1 MKYFLSICLA
11 SILWSCQQEAPAPT
25 SAQRALYTLFEQEW
39 AFRMQEFPVYATS
52 CGNNQYND
60 KLTNLSESSIR
71 RRVEFWNSILI
82 ELARI
87 DPDRLSAEDRVS
99 YEMFK
104 YLLRNDVAQIEFKA
118 HLIPLNA
125 EGGFYTDFTFL
136 PDEMPFNN
144 EEDYHNYLARLE
156 AFPLY
161 ADQQL
166 DLMQQGIEAGI
177 VAPKVILEGFE
188 GFIDPHLVDR
198 AESSVF
204 YTPFQHWPEQISDSK
219 RQKLSKQAQQ
229 VILQKVVPTYQRIK
243 AFIAEKYLPAARESI
258 GISNIPRGKE
268 YYEQQVRFFTTLPY
282 SSDEIFDIGQKEVA
296 RIRSEMQSIIDSV
309 GFSGDFADFLS
320 FLRTDPQFYAPT
332 PEALLKE
339 ASFIAKKIDGR
350 LPQLFNHLPRL
361 PYGVAP
367 VPDAIAPKYTGGR
380 YVPGS
385 WENHKA
391 GTYWVNTYK
400 LDSRPLYVLPA
411 LTLHEAVPGHHLQ
424 ISLAQEMT
432 GLPEF
437 RKHSYLSAFGE
448 GWGLYAEWLGQEM
461 GIYETP
467 YQEFGRLTYEMW
479 RACRLVVDVG
489 IHSKGW
495 SRQEAVDFLASN
507 TALSLHEVNTE
518 IDRYIGWPAQAL
530 SYKMGELEIRELRN
544 RAEKALKGNFDVREF
559 HDVILT
565 HGCVPLFVLEDLV
578 KNYIRQNN

>member
-1 MKYFLSICLA
+1 MRYLLSICLA
-11 SILWSCQQEAPAPT
+11 CLLWSCQQETPAPT
-25 SAQRALYTLFEQEW
+25 SAQRELYTLFDQEW
-39 AFRMQEFPVYATS
+39 AFRMQEFPTFATA
-52 CGNNQYND
+52 CGVHQYND
-60 KLTNLSESSIR
+60 KLTNLSENSIQ
-71 RRVEFWNSILI
+71 RRVEFWKSTLI

-104 YLLRNDVAQIEFKA
+104 YLLRNDVAQVEFKTY
-118 HLIPLNA
+118 LIPINA

-136 PDEMPFNN
+136 PYDMPFDN
-144 EEDYHNYLARLE
+144 EKDYRNYLARLQ

-166 DLMQQGIEAGI
+166 DLMQQGIDEGI
-177 VAPKVILEGFE
+177 IAPRVILEGVE
-188 GFIDPHLVDR
+188 DFIAPHLIDQ

-204 YTPFQHWPEQISDSK
+204 YAPFQQWPEQLSENK
-219 RQKLSKQAQQ
+219 RQKLAKEGQE
-229 VILQKVVPTYQRIK
+229 VIMEKVVPAYRRIK
-243 AFIAEKYLPAARESI
+243 AFMTDKYLPAARESI
-258 GISNIPRGKE
+258 GISDIPRGKE
-268 YYEQQVRFFTTLPY
+268 FYEQQVKYFTTLPY

-296 RIRSEMQSIIDSV
+296 RIREEMQGIIDTL
-309 GFSGDFADFLS
+309 GFNGDFAAFLE

-339 ASFIAKKIDGR
+339 ASFLAKKIDGR

-361 PYGVAP
+361 PYGVEP
-367 VPDAIAPKYTGGR
+367 VPASIAPKYTGGR

-424 ISLAQEMT
+424 ISLAQELT

-448 GWGLYAEWLGQEM
+448 GWGLYAEWLGLEM

-467 YQEFGRLTYEMW
+467 YQQFGRLTYEMW

-495 SRQEAVDFLASN
+495 NRDEAVEFLASN

-530 SYKMGELEIRELRN
+530 SYKMGELEIRELRKK
-544 RAEKALKGNFDVREF
+544 AETTMKGKFDVRQF
-559 HDVILT
+559 HDIILT

-578 KNYIRQNN
+578 KDYIRQKQ